1 MFDQSQPF
9 YAPQPK
15 RRRPTAA
22 EKKRRRLI
30 VAGAAVGVVIAI
42 AAVSVAGV
50 VIGNKLA
57 RSLSAKAD
65 AQVAACEKLQAEVDS
80 HGDND
85 PQNPDEAQSLSISL
99 AWRSQISSLEQQA
112 PNGPL
117 KTDLQKYLAGLNAAI
132 AYYQTHP
139 DLDMS
144 NQPAQ
149 LTDLEKTFTT
159 DGEQARA
166 ICSG

>member
-1 MFDQSQPF
+1 MFDQSQPI

-30 VAGAAVGVVIAI
+30 VFGVAVAVVIAI
-42 AAVSVAGV
+42 AAVSVVGV
-50 VIGNKLA
+50 VIGDKLS
-57 RSLSAKAD
+57 RSLSASAD
-65 AQVAACEKLQAEVDS
+65 AQAAVCERLQADVDS
-80 HGDND
+80 HADDD

-112 PNGPL
+112 QDGPL
-117 KTDLQKYLAGLNAAI
+117 KTDLQRYLTGLNAAI
-132 AYYQTHP
+132 AYFQTHP
-139 DLDMS
+139 NLDMS

-149 LTDLEKTFTT
+149 LSNLESTFTI
-159 DGEQARA
+159 DGQQARA
-166 ICSG
+166 VCFG